1 MYLLELPGFRM
12 LDLPEFDIRSEPCAV
27 GMEGWGG
34 RKERDHKSK
43 IDCTLCETACTQKR

>member
-34 RKERDHKSK
+34 EKRERP
-43 IDCTLCETACTQKR
+43 